1 MRVEVRAKSND
12 GLPFFISF
20 SLQPE
25 QKRKV
30 AQLKKPSAHIHE
42 TNKEKNAVAKYFSI
56 VQLYSRHV
64 LRQKQLFESLS
75 WSVLS
80 ACLEQQSEDNFMGFL
95 SLVPLA
101 SVFFKKKSL
110 RTKEMPLFSQ
120 YFVPVFFLVV
130 SIAIWE
136 RR

>member
-64 LRQKQLFESLS
+64 LRQNN
-75 WSVLS
+75 
-80 ACLEQQSEDNFMGFL
+80 CLNHYRG
-95 SLVPLA
+95 
-101 SVFFKKKSL
+101 
-110 RTKEMPLFSQ
+110 RC
-120 YFVPVFFLVV
+120 
-130 SIAIWE
+130 
-136 RR
+136 